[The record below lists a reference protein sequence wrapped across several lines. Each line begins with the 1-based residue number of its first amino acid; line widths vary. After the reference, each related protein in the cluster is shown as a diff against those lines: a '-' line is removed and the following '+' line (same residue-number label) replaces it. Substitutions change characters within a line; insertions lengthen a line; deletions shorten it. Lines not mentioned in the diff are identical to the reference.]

1 MYGFESVIATVGKA
15 LRRTQNR
22 WDVCVDADIPSI
34 SIGELKEAYH
44 DTRER
49 GVKIRYIT
57 EITKENL
64 HYCNEMMKFA
74 ELRHFA
80 GLKGSFAVSDYEYVA
95 GIKDDSTNRLSHCIY
110 SNVKQMVRHQRIVF
124 DVLWQNA
131 VPAETRI
138 REIEEGITLSVV
150 EIIQQSRDSLE
161 RVYSKVKSANEE
173 VLIMFSTPN
182 AMRRQ
187 LRMGGGGEVLT
198 EAAGHGAR
206 LRILV
211 PGDEKVLDAIKGM
224 RSTIPRLEIRSME
237 ESLSTRIT
245 IVIVD
250 RKESFMF
257 ETKDDDAESAH
268 LAVGYSLYSNNSTT
282 AQSFASIFESI
293 WKHSEL
299 YGKLQEVDALKE
311 EFIGIAAHELRNPV
325 LPIILAAEELAE
337 EWGPANSKLRVIV
350 RNAKRLNRLTNTIL
364 DITRIGGNTFRL
376 QKERANIARLV
387 EEAVQDAAATMP
399 EGKSRAVQIRF
410 DINPDIEQEVV
421 LDKERTRQVLANLLD
436 NAIKFTEHGTITV
449 NVCKS
454 VKYPGQLEV
463 SVADTGRGIDESIKG
478 RLFEKFVTKSEKL
491 KGTGLGL
498 YLSKAIVE
506 AHGGKIWAENNKGG
520 HGATFT
526 FTISYAN

>member
-1 MYGFESVIATVGKA
+1 
-15 LRRTQNR
+15 
-22 WDVCVDADIPSI
+22 
-34 SIGELKEAYH
+34 
-44 DTRER
+44 
-49 GVKIRYIT
+49 
-57 EITKENL
+57 
-64 HYCNEMMKFA
+64 
-74 ELRHFA
+74 
-80 GLKGSFAVSDYEYVA
+80 
-95 GIKDDSTNRLSHCIY
+95 
-110 SNVKQMVRHQRIVF
+110 
-124 DVLWQNA
+124 
-131 VPAETRI
+131 
-138 REIEEGITLSVV
+138 
-150 EIIQQSRDSLE
+150 
-161 RVYSKVKSANEE
+161 
-173 VLIMFSTPN
+173 
-182 AMRRQ
+182 
-187 LRMGGGGEVLT
+187 
-198 EAAGHGAR
+198 
-206 LRILV
+206 
-211 PGDEKVLDAIKGM
+211 
-224 RSTIPRLEIRSME
+224 
-237 ESLSTRIT
+237 
-245 IVIVD
+245 
-250 RKESFMF
+250 MF